1 LQDGD
6 EGTSSVDGCPD
17 GKSRKRIKMIWA
29 ITMPTWG
36 LSMEEGTIVGWR
48 VTEGSLTVA
57 GVELVEIETSKIANS
72 LEARE
77 GGVLRRQLAK
87 PGQTVAC
94 GELIGI
100 IATDEVS
107 ESAIDAFIAEFPRP
121 RTAASQG
128 GESASSDPGLTVE
141 LPSGSRLRCLTSGS
155 LGSVVVFLHGFGGDS
170 QTWLFNQRR
179 IAEHHLTFAFDLPG
193 HGGSTKQVGQGSIEE
208 LAGSVEA
215 GLDQLKL
222 SRIHLIGHSLGAAVA
237 LALWKRQPERVASVA
252 LLAPFA
258 FGSHANQRYISDF
271 ISAQRTRDVHRC
283 LTLLFADPKAVGREM
298 TEAVVQYKRLDGVT
312 DALTKIAASALRE
325 PAPVEIAPTLK
336 PLTNRVL
343 VIRGMGDN
351 IVSAGEIPSGVRR
364 LQTLTHSGH
373 MPHME
378 EPDRVNELLLAHFAE
393 ADSANG
399 GGR

>member
-1 LQDGD
+1 
-6 EGTSSVDGCPD
+6 
-17 GKSRKRIKMIWA
+17 MIWA

-36 LSMEEGTIVGWR
+36 LSMEEGTIVVWR
-48 VTEGSLTVA
+48 VGEGSPTA
-57 GVELVEIETSKIANS
+57 PGVELAEIETSKIANS

-77 GGVLRRQLAK
+77 AGVLRRQVAK

-100 IATDEVS
+100 IATDEVP

-121 RTAASQG
+121 RPAASRT
-128 GESASSDPGLTVE
+128 GENASSDPALVLE
-141 LPSGSRLRCLTSGS
+141 LPSGRRLRCMTSGQ
-155 LGSVVVFLHGFGGDS
+155 LGSAVVFLHGFGGDVH
-170 QTWLFNQRR
+170 TWLFNQGR

-193 HGGSTKQVGQGSIEE
+193 HGGSTKQVDHGSIKE

-222 SRIHLIGHSLGAAVA
+222 SGIHLIGHSLGAAVA
-237 LALWKRQPERVASVA
+237 LALWERQPERVASVS
-252 LLAPFA
+252 LLSPFA

-378 EPDRVNELLLAHFAE
+378 EPDRVNQLLLAHFAE
-393 ADSANG
+393 ADSAKR

>member
-1 LQDGD
+1 
-6 EGTSSVDGCPD
+6 
-17 GKSRKRIKMIWA
+17 MIWA
-29 ITMPTWG
+29 VTMPTWG

-48 VTEGSLTVA
+48 IAEGSPTVA
-57 GVELVEIETSKIANS
+57 GLELVEIETSKIANAV
-72 LEARE
+72 EAAQA
-77 GGVLRRQLAK
+77 GVLRRQLIG

-107 ESAIDAFIAEFPRP
+107 EAAIDAFIAQFPRP
-121 RTAASQG
+121 QTAASPG
-128 GESASSDPGLTVE
+128 GESASSDPALTVE

-155 LGSVVVFLHGFGGDS
+155 LGSVAVFLHGFGGDS
-170 QTWLFNQRR
+170 RTWLFNQGR

-193 HGGSTKQVGQGSIEE
+193 HGGSTKEVDQGSVEE
-208 LAGSVEA
+208 LAGSVES

-237 LALWKRQPERVASVA
+237 LALWERQPDRVASVS

-258 FGSHANQRYISDF
+258 FGGRANQRYLSDF
-271 ISAQRTRDVHRC
+271 VSAQRTRDMQRC
-283 LTLLFADPKAVGREM
+283 LALLFADSKAVSREM

-325 PAPVEIAPTLK
+325 PAPVDIAPTLK

-343 VIRGMGDN
+343 VIRGRGDN
-351 IVSAGEIPSGVRR
+351 IVSAGEIPSDVKV
-364 LQTLTHSGH
+364 QTLTHSGH

-399 GGR
+399 RGR

>member
-1 LQDGD
+1 
-6 EGTSSVDGCPD
+6 
-17 GKSRKRIKMIWA
+17 
-29 ITMPTWG
+29 
-36 LSMEEGTIVGWR
+36 MEEGTIVGWR
-48 VTEGSLTVA
+48 IAEGSPTVA
-57 GVELVEIETSKIANS
+57 GLELVEIETSKIANAV
-72 LEARE
+72 EAAQA
-77 GGVLRRQLAK
+77 GVLRRQLIG

-107 ESAIDAFIAEFPRP
+107 EAAIDAFIAQFPRP
-121 RTAASQG
+121 QTAASPG
-128 GESASSDPGLTVE
+128 GESASSDPALTVE

-155 LGSVVVFLHGFGGDS
+155 LGSVAVFLHGFGGDS
-170 QTWLFNQRR
+170 RTWLFNQGR

-193 HGGSTKQVGQGSIEE
+193 HGGSTKEVDQGSVEE
-208 LAGSVEA
+208 LAGSVES

-237 LALWKRQPERVASVA
+237 LALWERQPDRVASVS

-258 FGSHANQRYISDF
+258 FGGRANQRYLSDF
-271 ISAQRTRDVHRC
+271 VSAQRTRDMQRC
-283 LTLLFADPKAVGREM
+283 LALLFADSKAVSREM

-325 PAPVEIAPTLK
+325 PAPVDIAPTLK

-343 VIRGMGDN
+343 VIRGRGDN
-351 IVSAGEIPSGVRR
+351 IVSAGEIPSDVKV
-364 LQTLTHSGH
+364 QTLTHSGH

-399 GGR
+399 RGR

>member
-1 LQDGD
+1 MVMRAPL
-6 EGTSSVDGCPD
+6 
-17 GKSRKRIKMIWA
+17 IWA

-36 LSMEEGTIVGWR
+36 LSMEEGTIVVWR
-48 VTEGSLTVA
+48 VAEGSPTA
-57 GVELVEIETSKIANS
+57 PGVELVEIETSKIANS
-72 LEARE
+72 LEAPQA
-77 GGVLRRQLAK
+77 GVLRRQLVG
-87 PGQTVAC
+87 PGQTVTC

-100 IATDEVS
+100 ITTDEVS

-121 RTAASQG
+121 RTTASQG
-128 GESASSDPGLTVE
+128 GESTSSDPGLTVE

-170 QTWLFNQRR
+170 QTWLFNQGR
-179 IAEHHLTFAFDLPG
+179 IAEHHMTFAFDLPA
-193 HGGSTKQVGQGSIEE
+193 HGGSTKQVDHGSIEE

-222 SRIHLIGHSLGAAVA
+222 NRIHLVGHSLGAAVA
-237 LALWKRQPERVASVA
+237 LALWERRPGRVASVS

-258 FGSHANQRYISDF
+258 FGSHANQRYISEF
-271 ISAQRTRDVHRC
+271 ISAQRTRDVQRC
-283 LTLLFADPKAVGREM
+283 LALLFADPKAVGREM

-325 PAPVEIAPTLK
+325 PAPVEMAPALK
-336 PLTNRVL
+336 SLTNRVL

-351 IVSAGEIPSGVRR
+351 IVSAREIPSGVR
-364 LQTLTHSGH
+364 LQTLTQSGH

-378 EPDRVNELLLAHFAE
+378 APDRVNQWLLAHFAE
-393 ADSANG
+393 ADSENG
-399 GGR
+399 RVR